1 MAVLPDLE
9 AIIKEWEV
17 DATIDSAKL
26 DETTVRLARAHAKY
40 LSYHS
45 FYRLRLRKKEVQFDE
60 LRKDKWLYYTG
71 KMTKAEMD
79 QRGWAYDPFE
89 GGAKPLRAELD
100 YYFESDKDLTEGKS
114 VIEYLK
120 ITIDAIKEILDTIRW
135 RHSAVKNIIDA
146 QKFSAGV

>member
-9 AIIKEWEV
+9 SIIKEWEV
-17 DATIDSAKL
+17 DAAIDSSKL
-26 DETTVRLARAHAKY
+26 DETTVKLARAHAKY

-45 FYRLRLRKKEVQFDE
+45 FYRLRLRKKEVAFDD
-60 LRKDKWLYYTG
+60 LKKSKWLYYTG
-71 KMTKAEMD
+71 KMTKEEMD
-79 QRGWAYDPFE
+79 QHGWPYDPF
-89 GGAKPLRAELD
+89 GGNCKPLRNELD
-100 YYFESDKDLTEGKS
+100 YYFESDKELSEAKS

-120 ITIDAIKEILDTIRW
+120 ITVDAIKEILDTIRW